1 MPYYLGID
9 TSNYTTSAAVFDSST
24 GCVVHKKKLLPV
36 AEGALGLKQS
46 DAVFAHVKQLPQILE
61 ELFFAVPQAQNQ
73 LAAVG
78 VSVRP
83 RNAQDSYM
91 PCFLTGRL
99 AADAISATNGIPLY
113 PFSHQCGHIAAA
125 LYSAQQ
131 LRLIGSEFVAF
142 HFSGGTTEC
151 VQVSADDQWVFDTK
165 LLYHSLDLK
174 CGQAVDRVG
183 GMLGLPFPAGMQ
195 LDRLAQQADKQ
206 FKVKLTFKDGNC
218 CVSGVQNQCEQLLAK
233 GESRENVARF
243 CIDSVR
249 RGQTDDRKCAGVLPE
264 PAAAVFGRGDVQ
276 QHHPK
281 GDFRAVRRLLCKAGV
296 FLGQRRRHCYP
307 CRSKGRCAR
316 WLIF

>member
-151 VQVSADDQWVFDTK
+151 VQVGADDQWV
-165 LLYHSLDLK
+165 
-174 CGQAVDRVG
+174 
-183 GMLGLPFPAGMQ
+183 
-195 LDRLAQQADKQ
+195 AQQADKQ

-243 CIDSVR
+243 CIDSV
-249 RGQTDDRKCAGVLPE
+249 CAVVKRMTENVRECCPNLPLLYSGGVMSNSIIQKEISEQFGGYFAKPE
-264 PAAAVFGRGDVQ
+264 FSSDNAAGIAILAAVRDG
-276 QHHPK
+276 
-281 GDFRAVRRLLCKAGV
+281 VRVG
-296 FLGQRRRHCYP
+296 
-307 CRSKGRCAR
+307 
-316 WLIF
+316 

>member
-1 MPYYLGID
+1 MKGYLGID
-9 TSNYTTSAAVFDSST
+9 TSNYTTSTAVYCPEHDL
-24 GCVVHKKKLLPV
+24 VLQKKRLLPV
-36 AEGALGLKQS
+36 PPGALGLRQS
-46 DAVFAHVKQLPQILE
+46 DAVFHHTVQLPQLLE
-61 ELFFAVPQAQNQ
+61 ELSAEFGGEICAV
-73 LAAVG
+73 AV
-78 VSVRP
+78 SSAP
-83 RNAQDSYM
+83 RDAEGSYM

-151 VQVSADDQWVFDTK
+151 VQVGADDQWVFDTK

-243 CIDSVR
+243 CIDSV
-249 RGQTDDRKCAGVLPE
+249 CAVVKRMTENVRECCPNLPLLYSGGVMSNSIIQKEISEKFGGYFAKPE
-264 PAAAVFGRGDVQ
+264 FSSDNAAGIAILAAVRDG
-276 QHHPK
+276 
-281 GDFRAVRRLLCKAGV
+281 VRVG
-296 FLGQRRRHCYP
+296 
-307 CRSKGRCAR
+307 
-316 WLIF
+316 

>member
-1 MPYYLGID
+1 MTMPVLGLD
-9 TSNYTTSAAVFDSST
+9 TSNYTTSAAVFDGAD
-24 GCVVHKKKLLPV
+24 GCNAGRLLAVRPG
-36 AEGALGLKQS
+36 ELGLRQS
-46 DAVFAHVKQLPQILE
+46 DALFAHVKRLP
-61 ELFFAVPQAQNQ
+61 ELTAALAAQAD
-73 LAAVG
+73 LRDIAAVG
-78 VSVRP
+78 VSTRP
-83 RNAQDSYM
+83 RAVEGSYM

-151 VQVSADDQWVFDTK
+151 VQVGADDQWVFDTK

-243 CIDSVR
+243 CIDSV
-249 RGQTDDRKCAGVLPE
+249 CAVVKRMTENVRECCPNLPLLYSGGVMSNSIIQKEISEQFGGYFAKPE
-264 PAAAVFGRGDVQ
+264 FSSDNAAGIAILAAVRDG
-276 QHHPK
+276 
-281 GDFRAVRRLLCKAGV
+281 VRVG
-296 FLGQRRRHCYP
+296 
-307 CRSKGRCAR
+307 
-316 WLIF
+316 

>member
-151 VQVSADDQWVFDTK
+151 VQVGADDQWVFDTK

-206 FKVKLTFKDGNC
+206 FKVKRTFKDGNC

-243 CIDSVR
+243 CIDSV
-249 RGQTDDRKCAGVLPE
+249 CAVVKRMTENVRECCPNLPLLYSGGVMSNSIIQKEISEKFGGYFAKPE
-264 PAAAVFGRGDVQ
+264 FSSDNAAGIAILAAVRDG
-276 QHHPK
+276 
-281 GDFRAVRRLLCKAGV
+281 VRVG
-296 FLGQRRRHCYP
+296 
-307 CRSKGRCAR
+307 
-316 WLIF
+316 

>member
-99 AADAISATNGIPLY
+99 AADAISAANGIPLY

-151 VQVSADDQWVFDTK
+151 VQVGADDQWVFDTK

-174 CGQAVDRVG
+174 
-183 GMLGLPFPAGMQ
+183 
-195 LDRLAQQADKQ
+195 
-206 FKVKLTFKDGNC
+206 
-218 CVSGVQNQCEQLLAK
+218 
-233 GESRENVARF
+233 
-243 CIDSVR
+243 
-249 RGQTDDRKCAGVLPE
+249 
-264 PAAAVFGRGDVQ
+264 
-276 QHHPK
+276 
-281 GDFRAVRRLLCKAGV
+281 
-296 FLGQRRRHCYP
+296 
-307 CRSKGRCAR
+307 
-316 WLIF
+316 

>member
-99 AADAISATNGIPLY
+99 AADAISATNGIPL
-113 PFSHQCGHIAAA
+113 
-125 LYSAQQ
+125 
-131 LRLIGSEFVAF
+131 
-142 HFSGGTTEC
+142 
-151 VQVSADDQWVFDTK
+151 
-165 LLYHSLDLK
+165 
-174 CGQAVDRVG
+174 
-183 GMLGLPFPAGMQ
+183 
-195 LDRLAQQADKQ
+195 
-206 FKVKLTFKDGNC
+206 
-218 CVSGVQNQCEQLLAK
+218 
-233 GESRENVARF
+233 
-243 CIDSVR
+243 
-249 RGQTDDRKCAGVLPE
+249 
-264 PAAAVFGRGDVQ
+264 
-276 QHHPK
+276 
-281 GDFRAVRRLLCKAGV
+281 
-296 FLGQRRRHCYP
+296 
-307 CRSKGRCAR
+307 
-316 WLIF
+316 

>member
-99 AADAISATNGIPLY
+99 AADAISAANGIPLY

-151 VQVSADDQWVFDTK
+151 VQVGADDQWVFDTK

-233 GESRENVARF
+233 GES
-243 CIDSVR
+243 
-249 RGQTDDRKCAGVLPE
+249 GKMW
-264 PAAAVFGRGDVQ
+264 
-276 QHHPK
+276 
-281 GDFRAVRRLLCKAGV
+281 RAFA
-296 FLGQRRRHCYP
+296 
-307 CRSKGRCAR
+307 STRCAP
-316 WLIF
+316 WSNG